1 MVEVKVLEKK
11 GDKFAVDGDKK
22 IYKLKLLISDTTPQF
37 LNVLRRAIEEEV
49 RTLAIEDV
57 YILENSSAMWDEMIA
72 HRLGLVVLN
81 TPEDMTYDQ
90 KVTLYLE
97 KSGKGYVFASDMKS
111 DNERVYPVYP
121 DTIIAYL
128 GDNQSIK
135 IRMEAVF
142 GKGKEHAK
150 WKPAHVYY
158 YRLVDLKLKENLNEE
173 EKDKLKILGVKI
185 KKDRFEIPEEKKYD
199 RTFLDAIY
207 SVARYKIE
215 EIPRD
220 EFVFVIESYGH
231 YSAEKII
238 NLAIYELKGML
249 KELLD
254 FLMK

>member
-1 MVEVKVLEKK
+1 MVDIKVIEKE
-11 GDKFAVDGDKK
+11 GDKFAVDGNEKT
-22 IYKLKLLISDTTPQF
+22 YRLKLLISDVTPQF

-57 YILENSSAMWDEMIA
+57 YIMENSSAMWDEMIA

-81 TPEDMTYDQ
+81 TPEDLSYDQ
-90 KVTLYLE
+90 RIVLHLE
-97 KSGKGYVFASDMKS
+97 KKGKGYVFASDIRSENKK
-111 DNERVYPVYP
+111 VYPVYP

-128 GDNQSIK
+128 GDNHSIK

-150 WKPAHVYY
+150 WKPGHVYY
-158 YRLVDLKLKENLNEE
+158 YRLVDLKLKEELNEE
-173 EKDKLKILGVKI
+173 EKEKLKVLGVRLRGKN
-185 KKDRFEIPEEKKYD
+185 FEIAKDKVYD

-231 YSAEKII
+231 YSAERIL
-238 NLAIYELKGML
+238 NLAIYELKIML